1 VFEGVVLSIF
11 VGLSSKLLTTSLE
24 ELLIVLEVV

>member
-1 VFEGVVLSIF
+1 MFEGLVLSIF
-11 VGLSSKLLTTSLE
+11 VGLSSKLLITSLE